1 MLVRRVSERSWQ
13 PADQPG
19 IERSVFRTNESG
31 GRTLL
36 VRLKAG
42 ARVLRHTHG
51 GTEEI
56 VVLAGKVSIG
66 GVEIDEGDYM
76 FVTAGE
82 EHDVVG
88 ITEATIFV
96 SSQKASRTLET

>member
-1 MLVRRVSERSWQ
+1 
-13 PADQPG
+13 
-19 IERSVFRTNESG
+19 VFRTNESG

-36 VRLKAG
+36 VCLKSG

-66 GVEIDEGDYM
+66 GVEMGEGDYM
-76 FVTAGE
+76 CVTAGE
-82 EHDVVG
+82 QHDVVG
-88 ITEATIFV
+88 ITDATIFV
-96 SSQKASRTLET
+96 SSQRASKVVE